1 MAQLPS
7 VLLICCGS
15 LAREITA
22 LMRAHDWSHMSI
34 TCLPA
39 HIHNTPDKIPEAV
52 RAKIHEA
59 RGTVDNILVLFSDCG
74 TGGKLNDVLVE
85 EGIEGIGGAH
95 WYEIFAGKE
104 NFQALMDDEPGSFFL
119 TDFLARHFD
128 RLILAGL
135 GLDRFPK
142 LRDTYF
148 GHYDKLVYLAQR
160 EDLELQEKAR
170 AAAKTLG
177 LNYEMRLTGYGDY
190 RDFLSTHGG

>member
-59 RGTVDNILVLFSDCG
+59 RGTVDN
-74 TGGKLNDVLVE
+74 
-85 EGIEGIGGAH
+85 
-95 WYEIFAGKE
+95 
-104 NFQALMDDEPGSFFL
+104 
-119 TDFLARHFD
+119 
-128 RLILAGL
+128 
-135 GLDRFPK
+135 
-142 LRDTYF
+142 
-148 GHYDKLVYLAQR
+148 
-160 EDLELQEKAR
+160 
-170 AAAKTLG
+170 
-177 LNYEMRLTGYGDY
+177 
-190 RDFLSTHGG
+190 